1 MNALNIEIFSDLIC
15 PWCYIGRRRLEA
27 GLKILGANELPNI
40 IWRPFELNPDMP
52 KAGLDRKAY
61 RSAKFGSW
69 ERSQAMDR
77 EVAEIGRT
85 LGLEFNY
92 DRVLITPNTRA
103 GHRLLWWARD
113 KGLQDALADA
123 LFRDTTAL
131 TRIDPHLLRKTEPVC
146 SGVGR
151 RFFLGGVLAS
161 HRNSWRRVHSG
172 GAIGSLRVEDRKFVE
187 LVIEAIFR
195 GTSDV
200 LDP

>member
-103 GHRLLWWARD
+103 VIVCFGGRETKACKTLWRTPSSEPTSR
-113 KGLQDALADA
+113 KGA
-123 LFRDTTAL
+123 T
-131 TRIDPHLLRKTEPVC
+131 
-146 SGVGR
+146 SG
-151 RFFLGGVLAS
+151 
-161 HRNSWRRVHSG
+161 
-172 GAIGSLRVEDRKFVE
+172 KMKC
-187 LVIEAIFR
+187 
-195 GTSDV
+195 
-200 LDP
+200 